1 MSVQAYR
8 YCFHRHSGPMQENC
22 VGTPPLLSFRQ
33 VVNQVLQLAHF
44 SRGGLSPVQWSW
56 HD

>member
-1 MSVQAYR
+1 
-8 YCFHRHSGPMQENC
+8 MQE
-22 VGTPPLLSFRQ
+22 TPLLGFRQ
-33 VVNQVLQLAHF
+33 VVDQVLQLAQF